1 MFNIANLLT
10 SMNLICGMLSILFC
24 FSGQL
29 DWAVYAIFA
38 GAFFDFSDGFVA
50 RRFNLMSPMGKQLDS
65 LSDLVTFGVAPGF
78 LMFFMLII
86 GIDQEGLIAD
96 TSNKITFFDYYI
108 LQEFFTWVNASFYHI
123 PNKFDAS
130 IKFLPLVAFL
140 IPFFSLFRL
149 AKFNIDE
156 TQSVNFSGFPTPLIA
171 IIFCFFPLYFSL
183 NLNTWTTESSL
194 IHFLFDAYTLSAII
208 AIFSIC
214 MLLPI
219 PLMSLKIQKTNPRE
233 NQLKLG
239 FLIISAL
246 SIPFLKVL
254 SIPFILTLYLI
265 VSIYHSIKKNKDEI

>member
-1 MFNIANLLT
+1 MTNISKNQPKRLKRSFIPNIATIFNMFLGFLAITLILNGEPIKAGWVMMVGVFFDVLDGKLARLMGLT
-10 SMNLICGMLSILFC
+10 S
-24 FSGQL
+24 
-29 DWAVYAIFA
+29 
-38 GAFFDFSDGFVA
+38 
-50 RRFNLMSPMGKQLDS
+50 RFGTEFDS
-65 LSDLVTFGVAPGF
+65 L
-78 LMFFMLII
+78 
-86 GIDQEGLIAD
+86 AD
-96 TSNKITFFDYYI
+96 TVSFCAVPSVLVYSIYVDGLPII
-108 LQEFFTWVNASFYHI
+108 LGAAISFM
-123 PNKFDAS
+123 
-130 IKFLPLVAFL
+130 PL
-140 IPFFSLFRL
+140 LFGTIRL